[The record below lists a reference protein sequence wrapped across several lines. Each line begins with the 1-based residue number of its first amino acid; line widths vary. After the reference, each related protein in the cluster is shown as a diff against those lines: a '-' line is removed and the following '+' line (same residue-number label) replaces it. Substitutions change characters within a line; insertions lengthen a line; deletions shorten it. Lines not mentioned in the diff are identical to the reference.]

1 MSIELLQTKID
12 RWDGSLTE
20 AEKIEFRKSAAWRE
34 LRNIKYQEQDGKDP
48 ITGEPLKPD
57 FNCHHL
63 CLKSYEY
70 TNISDPA
77 RFVALNKDT
86 HEEVHELYTFDWKTR
101 VPKDSPYYTLLEKMD
116 IYNDDIEKVL
126 FENHYDYT
134 VINPGDKYGN
144 MMLGQQYHYPMNSRG
159 LLQWH
164 KRYIPAEYPQDTKA
178 WFIYMCLINKD
189 KSNNFVKLILELR
202 HANLYSSYKNFRNNP
217 YASENTKKDCRKEL
231 ETTTRY
237 LRFINK

>member
-48 ITGEPLKPD
+48 ITGEQLKPD

-101 VPKDSPYYTLLEKMD
+101 VPKDSPYYPLLEKMD

-134 VINPGDKYGN
+134 LINPGDKYGN
-144 MMLGQQYHYPMNSRG
+144 MLLGQQYHYPMNSR
-159 LLQWH
+159 
-164 KRYIPAEYPQDTKA
+164 RPFTMA
-178 WFIYMCLINKD
+178 
-189 KSNNFVKLILELR
+189 
-202 HANLYSSYKNFRNNP
+202 
-217 YASENTKKDCRKEL
+217 
-231 ETTTRY
+231 
-237 LRFINK
+237 